1 MPDAERERVQSL
13 EQRVAALEA
22 TVRALRSDMERAR
35 EPQDRAGQAP
45 AAAPPAPAKP
55 GGGLLSGE
63 WLPSHVDFEALIGR
77 YGTLVLATISAL
89 AATGLFLN
97 WAIERGY
104 LGPQQRVGLGLL
116 TAAGLAVAGLRLRR
130 RERSFGASLLGLALA
145 ITHVC
150 AWAAGP
156 ALHLVPDWG
165 AFLLA
170 AVTSVA
176 LAGFAHAEADEPL
189 WSVGFSGAA
198 IAPFVTA
205 SGRGNLVLLSA
216 YGIAVLVAAGYA
228 MNARRWIVAGRLF
241 LLAALLYTTALATG
255 FERHYGP
262 VLGMAFPL
270 VVAVLGVV
278 PWSTAWARR
287 ERVRALG
294 VMATLAAIRTG
305 LGTQH
310 PVGSEQVAG
319 LIAGAGLLWLVLVDR
334 THLTAAP
341 LPAAHRHLHEG
352 DWLDAALLPLG
363 FALAG
368 LAALG
373 ASARGSGAAM
383 AGVAGVLLLTVM
395 RAPHGS
401 LRDAAVFAT
410 VVSALVSLMLLL
422 RGRDFAQVAAV
433 ALLAAS
439 CFAANRLWRS
449 GSWTTLGLLALGW
462 GMLGSFGQ
470 LTMRTS
476 YAYVPFGTLATAVA
490 AVVLASTSA
499 SARVA
504 ASDERL
510 SRWLTGGA
518 LAWAFIWVHQEI
530 AFAFNATTAMLL
542 RVTYYAA
549 TSVLAVGTG
558 RARHVPLLRHVGL
571 GLALLAAGTA
581 LYGARDLD
589 AVGARIG
596 ADLVAAIFLLAI
608 AYWYRRPGTGRG
620 REYGT
625 T

>member
-1 MPDAERERVQSL
+1 MPDSGRETVESL
-13 EQRVAALEA
+13 EQRVATLEA
-22 TVRALRSDMERAR
+22 MVRALREDMAR
-35 EPQDRAGQAP
+35 LR
-45 AAAPPAPAKP
+45 AAPDRSHAASPRTAPPPAKP
-55 GGGLLSGE
+55 SGLLSGE
-63 WLPSHVDFEALIGR
+63 WLPAHVDFEALIGR
-77 YGTLVLATISAL
+77 YGTLVLSTISAL
-89 AATGLFLN
+89 AAMGLFLN

-150 AWAAGP
+150 AWGAGP

-170 AVTSVA
+170 AVTSLA
-176 LAGFAHAEADEPL
+176 LAVFAHAEADEPL

-198 IAPFVTA
+198 VAPFVTA
-205 SGRGNLVLLSA
+205 SGRGNLVLLAA

-241 LLAALLYTTALATG
+241 LLAALLYTSALATG

-262 VLGMAFPL
+262 LLGMGFPL
-270 VVAVLGVV
+270 AVAVLGVV

-294 VMATLAAIRTG
+294 VMAALAAIRTG

-310 PVGSEQVAG
+310 PIPNEQVAAV
-319 LIAGAGLLWLVLVDR
+319 IAAAGLVWLVLVDR
-334 THLTAAP
+334 THLVAEQTP
-341 LPAAHRHLHEG
+341 TAHRHLHEG
-352 DWLDAALLPLG
+352 DWLDAAVLPLG

-368 LAALG
+368 LAGLD
-373 ASARGSGAAM
+373 ASARGSGTAM
-383 AGVAGVLLLTVM
+383 AGVAIVLLLTVM

-410 VVSALVSLMLLL
+410 VAAALVALMLLL

-433 ALLAAS
+433 AVLGAC
-439 CFAANRLWRS
+439 CFAANRVWRS

-462 GMLGSFGQ
+462 GMLGSLGQ
-470 LTMRTS
+470 LTARAS
-476 YAYVPFGTLATAVA
+476 YAYPPFGTLATAVA
-490 AVVLASTSA
+490 IVVLASAIA
-499 SARVA
+499 SARLA

-518 LAWAFIWVHQEI
+518 LTWAFLWVHQEI

-542 RVTYYAA
+542 RVTYYAV
-549 TSVLAVGTG
+549 TSVLAVGMG
-558 RARHVPLLRHVGL
+558 RARRVPLLRHAGL

-581 LYGARDLD
+581 LYGARNLD
-589 AVGARIG
+589 AVAARIG
-596 ADLVAAIFLLAI
+596 ADLVAAVFLLTI
-608 AYWYRRPGTGRG
+608 AYWYRRPG
-620 REYGT
+620 GT
-625 T
+625 AAAT